1 MAVGDSQ
8 QKRMSALGHGRPFT
22 RSVFPV
28 SAKDAPWRLNVGMV
42 YAGNELSPGA
52 GQLLIIPHH
61 YRAGFN
67 QLHAGYQA

>member
-1 MAVGDSQ
+1 MAVSDSQ

-28 SAKDAPWRLNVGMV
+28 TAKDAPWRLNTGLV
-42 YAGNELSPGA
+42 YAGNALSPGT
-52 GQLLIIPHH
+52 GPLLQIPHH

-67 QLHAGYQA
+67 LMHGGFSA

>member
-1 MAVGDSQ
+1 MAIDSQ

-28 SAKDAPWRLNVGMV
+28 AAKDAPWRLNVGLV
-42 YAGNELSPGA
+42 YAGNELSPGQ

-61 YRAGFN
+61 YRGGYNTTQAGV
-67 QLHAGYQA
+67 QA